1 MSWTSKEM
9 ALAKAAQAAVPVGS
23 TETYW
28 FYANDTGTNP
38 ADGGTKI
45 THGAGSA
52 TTFLTNNNLGS
63 RTFEY
68 NPNSNDNLWDPS
80 TNKFDFSSLKVGDV
94 VDFRIDIVI
103 DHAAA
108 QELNIVFDLAEGA
121 AAPYTLNIGHRY
133 YKTAST
139 GITVTAHFKLPM
151 ISQDTIDNSARIRF
165 ESIAAASI
173 VVEGWYYQITEV

>member
-1 MSWTSKEM
+1 M
-9 ALAKAAQAAVPVGS
+9 AWQSNNLALLKAAQAAAPAG
-23 TETYW
+23 TTKTYW
-28 FYANDTGTNP
+28 FYSNDTGTNP

-52 TTFLTNNNLGS
+52 TTFLTNNNLGT
-63 RTFEY
+63 RTFAY
-68 NPNSNDNLWDPS
+68 NPTSNTNLWNPS
-80 TNKFDFSSLKVGDV
+80 TNKFDFSSLKIGDV

-108 QELNIVFDLAEGA
+108 QELNIVMDLAEGA
-121 AAPYTLNIGHRY
+121 ASPYTLNIGHRY

-151 ISQDTIDNSARIRF
+151 ISQPTIDNSARIRF

-173 VVEGWYYQITEV
+173 LVEGWYYEVTEV

>member
-1 MSWTSKEM
+1 MPSAGIGSKVVS
-9 ALAKAAQAAVPVGS
+9 LGGAQPAGL

-45 THGAGSA
+45 THGAGST

-68 NPNSNDNLWDPS
+68 NPSSKDNLWNPV
-80 TNKFDFSSLKVGDV
+80 TNSFDFSSLKVGDV
-94 VDFRIDIVI
+94 VNFRVDIVI

-108 QELNIVFDLAEGA
+108 QELNLVFDLAEGA
-121 AAPYTLNIGHRY
+121 VSPYTLNIGHRY
-133 YKTAST
+133 YKTADT
-139 GITVTAHFKLPM
+139 GVTVTAHFELPM

-165 ESIAAASI
+165 TSIAAASI
-173 VVEGWYYQITEV
+173 LVEGWYYRVTEV